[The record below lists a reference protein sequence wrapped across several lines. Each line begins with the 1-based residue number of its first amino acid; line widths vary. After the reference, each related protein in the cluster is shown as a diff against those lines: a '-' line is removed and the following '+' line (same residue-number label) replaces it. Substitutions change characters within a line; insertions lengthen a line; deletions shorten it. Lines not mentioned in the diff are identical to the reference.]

1 MFARTLRRSAPGRS
15 QSTRAFSSA
24 VRVTTQLKEM
34 FQSKELGYLMEAHN
48 GLSAKICAEVGF
60 KGIWASGLSMSAS
73 LGVRD
78 SNEASWTQVLD
89 CVEYMVDANNGEVPI
104 LLDGDTG
111 YGKQRVLHFSR
122 TAACP
127 GVCS

>member
-1 MFARTLRRSAPGRS
+1 
-15 QSTRAFSSA
+15 
-24 VRVTTQLKEM
+24 
-34 FQSKELGYLMEAHN
+34 MEVHN

-60 KGIWASGLSMSAS
+60 NGIWASGLSMSAS

-104 LLDGDTG
+104 LLDDGDTG
-111 YGKQRVLHFSR
+111 YGKQRVLHISR